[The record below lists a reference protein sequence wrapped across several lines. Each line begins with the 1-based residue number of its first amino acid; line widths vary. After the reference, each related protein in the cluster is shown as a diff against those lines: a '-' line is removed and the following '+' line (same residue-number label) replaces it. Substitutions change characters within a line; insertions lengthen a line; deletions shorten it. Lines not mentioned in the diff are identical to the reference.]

1 MHRHDSRRRHQG
13 GFTFLEIIIAVAVLA
28 MLAGTIAPMVGSAMF
43 DGKRTQAQE
52 ETKAIVEAI
61 GRYRQEYGQYPAGE
75 QNANGT
81 YNYGSGSASAITKLN
96 EALVHGTKKF
106 LNKAIGKDPW
116 GREYWYH
123 IYTLGN
129 PYQDVVVLSCGPD
142 GSMSTWDGAV
152 WNTGKFNGDDI
163 GAFYDQ

>member
-1 MHRHDSRRRHQG
+1 MQRPQSRRSREG

-61 GRYRQEYGQYPAGE
+61 GRYRQEYGTYPPGLR
-75 QNANGT
+75 NDPT
-81 YNYGSGSASAITKLN
+81 YNYSDGDPAKMAKLN
-96 EALVHGTKKF
+96 EALVYGAKKF
-106 LNKAIGKDPW
+106 LSKAIGKDPW

-123 IYTLGN
+123 IYTQGN

-142 GSMSTWDGAV
+142 GVMNTWDGSV
-152 WNTGKFNGDDI
+152 WNRGTFNGDDI